1 MKQSL
6 FASTMKQAL
15 FASVMKQSL
24 SASATKQALSAS
36 AAKQPLFASSLSTLL
51 SFLVLIMAFISGP
64 AFAFVDENTNPDSAI
79 STTDNIKKNSLQ
91 KSDIDRFTNAIAEIK
106 DYYVSPINDKKLLE
120 DAIRGMLTGLD
131 PHSEY
136 LDEDSYKTLLMT
148 TSGAFGG
155 LGVEVTGELG
165 VLKVISP
172 IDDTPA
178 AKAGIKPGDYIV
190 SINGKLVNDMTLDE
204 AVTSMRGQK
213 GSVVVLTIIRKGEK
227 LPLNFKLTRDIIK
240 ISSVKSNM
248 LSNGF
253 GYVRISEFQ
262 QPTTELMIA
271 AIDKLK
277 KEAGGNLKGLVLDLR
292 NNPGGLLE
300 TAVQVSDVFLDNKS
314 LQSHPSFKNVVV
326 YAEGRLPSS
335 KYNAKAMP
343 GDILHGAPMVVLVNA
358 GSASASEIVAGALQ
372 DYRRAVI
379 VGTNSFGK
387 GSVQTVLPLDDTHAI
402 KLTTALYHTPSGRTI
417 QNKGIVPDVI
427 IDDLKI
433 QPNTNAIDT
442 SLLNPIHEF
451 DLKGHI
457 TNKKDDNKNMDMLKT
472 DQDDKN
478 NTLQLAQTDFQ
489 LYAALKILK
498 TMYMVEINDP
508 LPIGKS
514 NAIPVTSINNILSN

>member
-1 MKQSL
+1 MK
-6 FASTMKQAL
+6 KQLYKLGLPKA
-15 FASVMKQSL
+15 FG
-24 SASATKQALSAS
+24 
-36 AAKQPLFASSLSTLL
+36 
-51 SFLVLIMAFISGP
+51 FLVFCIMLAFSSTT
-64 AFAFVDENTNPDSAI
+64 FAFVEENTNPDSAI
-79 STTDNIKKNSLQ
+79 ATSDSIKGDSLQ
-91 KSDIDRFTNAIAEIK
+91 KIDIDRLTNAIAQIK

-148 TSGAFGG
+148 TSGSFGG
-155 LGVEVTGELG
+155 LGVEVTGEFG

-190 SINGKLVNDMTLDE
+190 AVNGKLVNEMTLNE
-204 AVTSMRGQK
+204 AVTSMRGKK
-213 GSVVVLTIIRKGEK
+213 GSEVTLTVIRKAEK
-227 LPLNFKLTRDIIK
+227 NPLNFKLTRDIIK

-277 KEAGGNLKGLVLDLR
+277 KESGGNLKGLVLDLR

-335 KYNAKAMP
+335 KYNATAMP
-343 GDILHGAPMVVLVNA
+343 GDILNGAPMVILVNA

-372 DYRRAVI
+372 DYHRAVI

-417 QNKGIVPDVI
+417 QNKGIIPDVF

-433 QPNTNAIDT
+433 QANANTATDI
-442 SLLNPIHEF
+442 SILNPIHEF

-457 TNKKDDNKNMDMLKT
+457 QSKKDDNKNVTPLKI
-472 DQDDKN
+472 DQDGDN
-478 NTLQLAQTDFQ
+478 SSLQLAQTDFQ
-489 LYAALKILK
+489 LYEALKILK
-498 TMYMVEINDP
+498 TMYMVEKIDGGT
-508 LPIGKS
+508 PITKS
-514 NAIPVTSINNILSN
+514 VPVVTSVTSN